1 MNSVKLKQPVSIYN
15 DPWEVKF
22 NTFKF
27 HETINVDLMRFLPF
41 LFSLFFLFHNR
52 MVSKMVSFVVIL
64 ASHIKTT
71 TLLN

>member
-1 MNSVKLKQPVSIYN
+1 
-15 DPWEVKF
+15 
-22 NTFKF
+22 
-27 HETINVDLMRFLPF
+27 MRFLPF
-41 LFSLFFLFHNR
+41 LFSLFFLFYNK